1 MSTVGS
7 GFIPAVTIV
16 EVEKPN
22 GKTYVNLQISVGNIF
37 VKFDPTHWESLVKS
51 GNIIHN
57 AAMQRRTELVEKAR
71 EEYED
76 EY

>member
-1 MSTVGS
+1 MSPTGS
-7 GFIPAVTIV
+7 GFIPSVTIV

-22 GKTYVNLQISVGNIF
+22 GKTYVNLQINVGNIF
-37 VKFDPTHWESLVKS
+37 VKFDPSHWSDLVRS

-57 AAMQRRTELVEKAR
+57 AAMQRRDELVEQAR

-76 EY
+76 E

>member
-1 MSTVGS
+1 MFTNSS
-7 GFIPAVTIV
+7 GFVPSVTIV

-22 GKTYVNLQISVGNIF
+22 GKTYVNIQINVGNIF
-37 VKFDPTHWESLVKS
+37 VKFDPTHWDDLVRS

-57 AAMQRRTELVEKAR
+57 AAMQRRDILVEQAR

-76 EY
+76 D